1 MTLWE
6 RERARNLARRS
17 IEQALSREG
26 LSPRNPLEAVA
37 QSALMAQKGG
47 KLALWLEVAVAV
59 AQELSEAAALTQS
72 LIARAR
78 QQVSE
83 NNRESL
89 LCTKVRESVY
99 GCSEPKQDGLHTVG
113 MQGEE
118 RRNSIR
124 SNHEISCRQES

>member
-17 IEQALSREG
+17 IKQALGREG

-59 AQELSEAAALTQS
+59 AQELSDAAALTHS

-78 QQVSE
+78 KQALE
-83 NNRESL
+83 NKDEGL

-99 GCSEPKQDGLHTVG
+99 GGSEPEQDGLHIVG
-113 MQGEE
+113 VQGKE

-124 SNHEISCRQES
+124 SNHKISCRQAS

>member
-1 MTLWE
+1 MTNWE
-6 RERARNLARRS
+6 RELARKLARRS
-17 IEQALSREG
+17 IEQAVDRDG
-26 LSPRNPLEAVA
+26 LSPRNLLEAVA
-37 QSALMAQKGG
+37 QSAVMAQKGG

-78 QQVSE
+78 QQASE

-99 GCSEPKQDGLHTVG
+99 GGSEPEQDGLHIVG
-113 MQGEE
+113 MQSKEG
-118 RRNSIR
+118 RKSIR
-124 SNHEISCRQES
+124 SDNKISCRQKS

>member
-6 RERARNLARRS
+6 REQARRLARRS
-17 IEQALSREG
+17 IKQALDRDG

-37 QSALMAQKGG
+37 QSALSAQRTG

-59 AQELSEAAALTQS
+59 AQELSEAAALTHN

-78 QQVSE
+78 RQASE

-89 LCTKVRESVY
+89 FCTEVRESVY
-99 GCSEPKQDGLHTVG
+99 GGSEPEQDGLHTVG
-113 MQGEE
+113 VQSEE
-118 RRNSIR
+118 
-124 SNHEISCRQES
+124 